1 MIRRTILFDNQCGFA
16 LGENSRA
23 PNPYVTWRFNEQ
35 DGQRNYFWGHYMN
48 EPDMAERDLLNRA
61 EDYQRR
67 YHVQEVEQAPDKET
81 YLYYST
87 QRPID
92 IGTYSQIW
100 YHGKNQSDG
109 GIRMDGQEKLL
120 DYETIKAA
128 VAGEKWAT
136 EKVLAHYA
144 DYIDELSTVEIRQP
158 GGKVK
163 KVIDEDMRQHISL
176 KLLEALPSFPLEQE

>member
-1 MIRRTILFDNQCGFA
+1 MRRIYQQKIAGFS
-16 LGENSRA
+16 GS
-23 PNPYVTWRFNEQ
+23 
-35 DGQRNYFWGHYMN
+35 
-48 EPDMAERDLLNRA
+48 
-61 EDYQRR
+61 
-67 YHVQEVEQAPDKET
+67 
-81 YLYYST
+81 
-87 QRPID
+87 I
-92 IGTYSQIW
+92 SQIW

-176 KLLEALPSFPLEQE
+176 KLLEALPSFQLEQE

>member
-1 MIRRTILFDNQCGFA
+1 
-16 LGENSRA
+16 
-23 PNPYVTWRFNEQ
+23 
-35 DGQRNYFWGHYMN
+35 
-48 EPDMAERDLLNRA
+48 
-61 EDYQRR
+61 
-67 YHVQEVEQAPDKET
+67 
-81 YLYYST
+81 
-87 QRPID
+87 
-92 IGTYSQIW
+92 
-100 YHGKNQSDG
+100 
-109 GIRMDGQEKLL
+109 MDGQEKLL

-176 KLLEALPSFPLEQE
+176 PLSRLSQDSHPLKRRCDLLY

>member
-1 MIRRTILFDNQCGFA
+1 
-16 LGENSRA
+16 
-23 PNPYVTWRFNEQ
+23 
-35 DGQRNYFWGHYMN
+35 
-48 EPDMAERDLLNRA
+48 
-61 EDYQRR
+61 
-67 YHVQEVEQAPDKET
+67 
-81 YLYYST
+81 
-87 QRPID
+87 
-92 IGTYSQIW
+92 
-100 YHGKNQSDG
+100 
-109 GIRMDGQEKLL
+109 MDGQEKLL

-176 KLLEALPSFPLEQE
+176 KLLEALPSFRLHPLTPLCGYHLHTPETDTPAARLYLFRGLIMTVTYAFRG

>member
-1 MIRRTILFDNQCGFA
+1 MRRIYHQKIAGFSGSIL
-16 LGENSRA
+16 
-23 PNPYVTWRFNEQ
+23 
-35 DGQRNYFWGHYMN
+35 
-48 EPDMAERDLLNRA
+48 PDM
-61 EDYQRR
+61 
-67 YHVQEVEQAPDKET
+67 V
-81 YLYYST
+81 S
-87 QRPID
+87 
-92 IGTYSQIW
+92 W
-100 YHGKNQSDG
+100 KNQSDG
-109 GIRMDGQEKLL
+109 GIRTDGQEKLL

-144 DYIDELSTVEIRQP
+144 DYIDELSAVEIRQP